1 MNWLHHFIHHTQNR
15 RSEAWLLLI
24 IDDFDSHSIILFL
37 KLVTIN
43 KIILFRLSAHSTHL
57 TQSLNVRIFHSYKH
71 YHDEAVDQIVRNDD
85 SKVSKLK
92 LLAAFQSFRSQIF
105 KSFTIRHA
113 FRITSIVSFN
123 LDMMLEIIR
132 QKQIIQLRTLS
143 SDSINFANRTSQKSN
158 SIRKYDSKL
167 LLTLHNIESD
177 EDNMNQKTMHRFQQ
191 FVQDAMIIVNTLNLI
206 IRDLESMQRVI
217 KSRKTRAS
225 LEDQVIAKSVFIKIS
240 QCRKLCSIQKKKEKK
255 RLKRKKERDAKKT
268 KSSRSHSAE
277 QHQIFAWS
285 ERPSRTD

>member
-1 MNWLHHFIHHTQNR
+1 
-15 RSEAWLLLI
+15 
-24 IDDFDSHSIILFL
+24 
-37 KLVTIN
+37 
-43 KIILFRLSAHSTHL
+43 
-57 TQSLNVRIFHSYKH
+57 
-71 YHDEAVDQIVRNDD
+71 
-85 SKVSKLK
+85 
-92 LLAAFQSFRSQIF
+92 
-105 KSFTIRHA
+105 
-113 FRITSIVSFN
+113 
-123 LDMMLEIIR
+123 MMLEIIR

-277 QHQIFAWS
+277 QHQIFA
-285 ERPSRTD
+285 